1 MNQLKKIL
9 ISDNLNAENYGSL
22 PEEILSEEPFILCVA
37 SPFITEAEL
46 QWKMNCYSYI
56 RHQCK
61 AIVGQHFL
69 PYTNEIAPICRFAL
83 HNNYKFRTVKLPQA
97 VMQHYKLYKG
107 CICVNLAKPDED
119 EKLMIVYI
127 PEETQKL
134 GKLDLSCDP
143 LIIGLSSNT
152 VQLSQDIEELT
163 VTGKLYGD
171 RKNQQLFK
179 EFRYDGRNIY
189 YKRRKYI

>member
-1 MNQLKKIL
+1 MNQLKPIL
-9 ISDNLNAENYGSL
+9 ISDNLNTENYGSL
-22 PEEILSEEPFILCVA
+22 PEEILPEEPFILYVA

-46 QWKMNCYSYI
+46 KWKMNRYI
-56 RHQCK
+56 SHQCK

-83 HNNYKFRTVKLPQA
+83 HNNYKFRTVKLSQA

-143 LIIGLSSNT
+143 FIIGLSSNT
-152 VQLSQDIEELT
+152 VRLSQHMEELT

>member
-22 PEEILSEEPFILCVA
+22 PEEILPEEPFILCVA

-56 RHQCK
+56 RHKCK

-69 PYTNEIAPICRFAL
+69 PYTNETAPICRFAL
-83 HNNYKFRTVKLPQA
+83 HNKYQFRPVKLPQN

-152 VQLSQDIEELT
+152 VRLSQHMEELT